1 MNLEDIRKKVELD
14 PETKGLQLSNAD
26 LLVVNKYLKIRD
38 EIIDGYKPVLKT
50 EPYIEIVYVE
60 TEEKRNLKI
69 HNEIKNN
76 LKIFESDI
84 YLQDASFEQFAVY
97 NEERK
102 KVKEL
107 AQQFINNYSKT
118 NYVKG
123 LYLYGQY
130 KSGKTYVLSMI
141 AKELAKNNVYVLLV
155 FMPDLVRTIKQG
167 INDGDLEKKI
177 NILKQAEVLMLDD
190 IGGENYSPWF
200 RDEIL
205 LPILQY
211 RLSAMLP
218 TFFSSNLSY
227 VELSKM
233 LTNDNQEQVKGSRVI
248 RRIRD
253 LAEYVKLSEETYP
266 K

>member
-1 MNLEDIRKKVELD
+1 MSLENLKKQIESNDELKD
-14 PETKGLQLSNAD
+14 LTLSNSD
-26 LLVVNKYLKIRD
+26 LLVISKFFKIKD
-38 EIIDGYKPVLKT
+38 TTVDGYKPVLKT
-50 EPYIEIVYVE
+50 DPYVEIVYVE
-60 TEEKRNLKI
+60 TEAKRNQKI
-69 HNEIKNN
+69 QNEMKQN
-76 LKIFESDI
+76 LSVFESDV
-84 YLQDASFEQFAVY
+84 YLQDATFSGFEVY
-97 NEERK
+97 NEERG

-107 AQQFINNYSKT
+107 ALKFIKNYSKT

-130 KSGKTYVLSMI
+130 KSGKTYALSMI
-141 AKELAKNNVYVLLV
+141 ANELARNNINVLLV

-190 IGGENYSPWF
+190 IGGENFSPWF

-218 TFFSSNLSY
+218 TFFSSNLTY
-227 VELSKM
+227 KELAVI
-233 LTNDNQEQVKGSRVI
+233 LTNNNQDQVKGTRVI
-248 RRIRD
+248 RRIVD
-253 LAEYVKLSEETYP
+253 LTEYVKLSEETYP